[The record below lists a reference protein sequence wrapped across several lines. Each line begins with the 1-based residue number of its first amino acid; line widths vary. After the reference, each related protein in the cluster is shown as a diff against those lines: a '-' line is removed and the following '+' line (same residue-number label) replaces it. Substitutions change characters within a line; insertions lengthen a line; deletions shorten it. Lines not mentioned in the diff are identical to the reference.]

1 MKSVLH
7 IARRIV
13 ADKANI
19 LDDYYRFYNDG
30 GWLVEVV
37 RKLSATLGG
46 MRGGIENHLNYL
58 PKLEECAGYL
68 DDVRLDELGTASFA
82 KEVKRQVTA
91 IKKAYDGWE
100 KAGEESRTAKYD
112 VYMETLDTLWKY
124 VVAFEKSCVNA
135 FRNRYVED
143 RDNVR
148 NLLDAIV
155 SNGKDVL
162 GAEIA
167 EK

>member
-7 IARRIV
+7 IARKIV
-13 ADKANI
+13 ADNANI

-58 PKLEECAGYL
+58 PKLEECAGYV

-82 KEVKRQVTA
+82 KEVKKQVSA
-91 IKKAYDGWE
+91 IKKAYGDWE
-100 KAGEESRTAKYD
+100 KAGEESKATKYD
-112 VYMETLDTLWKY
+112 AYMDSVDTLWKY

-148 NLLDAIV
+148 NLLDAII
-155 SNGKDVL
+155 SNGSTVL
-162 GAEIA
+162 GEQGL
-167 EK
+167 KK